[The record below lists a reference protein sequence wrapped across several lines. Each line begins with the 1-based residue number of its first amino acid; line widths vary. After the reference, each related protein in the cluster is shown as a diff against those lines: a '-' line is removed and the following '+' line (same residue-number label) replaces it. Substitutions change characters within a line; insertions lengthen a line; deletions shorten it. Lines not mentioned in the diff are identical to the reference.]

1 MLACIALALA
11 EEGGNIISPDLSLVV
26 VLALFIVFVFILRAI
41 LFKPIGR
48 VLDERQALTE
58 GAMHEARASSRRYE
72 TSLADYEAT
81 VRQARAESYRKLEQ
95 ERAMALERR
104 RALIEQ
110 AKQQSAE
117 EIDRAKAEIN
127 QQARQARAILESE
140 ARQIAQQ
147 ISRTLLG
154 RTVGGGAD

>member
-1 MLACIALALA
+1 LLASIALALA
-11 EEGGNIISPDLSLVV
+11 EGGGNIINPDLSLLI
-26 VLALFIVFVFILRAI
+26 VLALFIIFVFILRAI

-58 GAMHEARASSRRYE
+58 GAMHEARASSRRYQNR
-72 TSLADYEAT
+72 LAEYEAT
-81 VRQARAESYRKLEQ
+81 IRQARGESYRRLEQ
-95 ERAMALERR
+95 ERAAALDRR
-104 RALIEQ
+104 RQLIEQ
-110 AKQQSAE
+110 AKQQAAE
-117 EIDRAKAEIN
+117 EIDRARADIN
-127 QQARQARAILESE
+127 QQALRAQAILESE

>member
-1 MLACIALALA
+1 MLACVVLALA
-11 EEGGNIISPDLSLVV
+11 EGGGNIISPDLSLVV
-26 VLALFIVFVFILRAI
+26 VFVLFILFVFILRAI

-58 GAMHEARASSRRYE
+58 GAMHEARASSRRYQN
-72 TSLADYEAT
+72 SLAEYEAT
-81 VRQARAESYRKLEQ
+81 IRQARGESYRRLEQ
-95 ERAMALERR
+95 ERALALDRR
-104 RALIEQ
+104 RQLIDQ
-110 AKQQSAE
+110 AKQKSGE
-117 EIDRAKAEIN
+117 EIERAKAEIN
-127 QQARQARAILESE
+127 EQARQARAILESD

>member
-1 MLACIALALA
+1 LLACIALALA

-26 VLALFIVFVFILRAI
+26 VIVLFIVFAFILRAI
-41 LFKPIGR
+41 LFKPIGH

-72 TSLADYEAT
+72 NSLADYEAT

-95 ERAMALERR
+95 ERALALERR

-127 QQARQARAILESE
+127 QQAQQARAILESE